1 MLKNE
6 HGFFKKRARKRR
18 AKMDEEKSLYYLKKI
33 APTQKEFKS
42 EAAKKGERISPTWM
56 PDDIGT
62 KGFDKNSGTSYLRK
76 MQ

>member
-1 MLKNE
+1 
-6 HGFFKKRARKRR
+6 
-18 AKMDEEKSLYYLKKI
+18 MDEEKSLYYLKKI

-42 EAAKKGERISPTWM
+42 EAAKKGRRISPTWM